1 MSNRAFLGI
10 GELGRRTGL
19 APSALR
25 YYERAGLLMPDGRT
39 NGRRY
44 YSSASGERIA
54 LIRLCQDAGFTL
66 AEVRAFVAAGSRRD
80 PSWTR
85 LMEAKLLD
93 LEASIARAKRAKAL
107 IQHGL
112 ACRHRELS
120 MCPNFRAAL
129 KARLCSE
136 GSAGKQNRLQS
147 EFRRTVRSR
156 LTPAPTS
163 GTYGATS
170 QSQGTPKNIATYTK
184 K

>member
-10 GELGRRTGL
+10 GEFGRRTGL

-25 YYERAGLLMPDGRT
+25 YYERAGLLVPDGRA

-44 YSSASGERIA
+44 YSSASVERIA

-66 AEVRAFVAAGSRRD
+66 AEVRAFLAAGSRRN

-85 LMEAKLLD
+85 LMEAKLLE
-93 LEASIARAKRAKAL
+93 LKGFIARAKRAKAL
-107 IQHGL
+107 IEHGL

-129 KARLCSE
+129 KARFRSE
-136 GSAGKQNRLQS
+136 GAN
-147 EFRRTVRSR
+147 
-156 LTPAPTS
+156 
-163 GTYGATS
+163 GTL
-170 QSQGTPKNIATYTK
+170 
-184 K
+184 

>member
-25 YYERAGLLMPDGRT
+25 YYERVGLLAPDGRA

-44 YSSASGERIA
+44 YSSASAERIA

-66 AEVRAFVAAGSRRD
+66 AEVRAFVAAGSRRH

-107 IQHGL
+107 IEHGL

-129 KARLCSE
+129 KTRLHSE
-136 GSAGKQNRLQS
+136 RANGKL
-147 EFRRTVRSR
+147 
-156 LTPAPTS
+156 
-163 GTYGATS
+163 
-170 QSQGTPKNIATYTK
+170 
-184 K
+184 